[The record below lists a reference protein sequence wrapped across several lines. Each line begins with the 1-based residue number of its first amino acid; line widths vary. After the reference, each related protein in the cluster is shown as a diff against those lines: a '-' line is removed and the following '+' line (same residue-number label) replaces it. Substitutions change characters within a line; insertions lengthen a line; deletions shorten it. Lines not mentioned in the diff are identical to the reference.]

1 MKKIEDYRKKYI
13 GFYNKFRLVV
23 NQYGCYPNNLE
34 FDINNEDGSDL
45 KKVSLKNPIFLQK
58 WPIKKAMPVKNVD
71 ILIHAD
77 FQYRPQNKRLIEHS
91 RSSVYVTYLLHEKH
105 EKTAIPLEN
114 IRFDYNPR
122 PTADGESHPLIHAH
136 VFSNKRPQ
144 IQMPPP
150 VKFEVNWDK
159 LNDRLN
165 SFRLPI
171 PNMNLPSVLCCLVA
185 CHLGA
190 DKIRD
195 LMNNTEDERRDFPG
209 LAIDEDQRNLLY
221 ANPFAGSQWF
231 ERT

>member
-1 MKKIEDYRKKYI
+1 
-13 GFYNKFRLVV
+13 
-23 NQYGCYPNNLE
+23 
-34 FDINNEDGSDL
+34 
-45 KKVSLKNPIFLQK
+45 
-58 WPIKKAMPVKNVD
+58 
-71 ILIHAD
+71 
-77 FQYRPQNKRLIEHS
+77 
-91 RSSVYVTYLLHEKH
+91 
-105 EKTAIPLEN
+105 
-114 IRFDYNPR
+114 
-122 PTADGESHPLIHAH
+122 
-136 VFSNKRPQ
+136 
-144 IQMPPP
+144 MPPP